1 MSSAPRA
8 IRTSILALTSA
19 TLLAACGGGGDS
31 AGNGG
36 PVGGSPAA
44 PAPAPAPVPAPAPP
58 ANRDPVLGLP
68 VVSQSGIRLHP
79 FDFDVTQGG
88 RTFTDADGDELAY
101 TVTFDL
107 DNIGGLRIEGSRIVG
122 IPQVAGIAIV
132 RVSVTDRPGSFAA
145 TQFLIRVD
153 PNRSPAVATAPDDLI
168 VAIGSPVDVDA
179 TAAGTLQFR
188 DEDGDPLTY
197 EVSVRGA
204 PGLSVDGS
212 RVHGSLANV
221 GAVEVSVTARD
232 SFGGEG
238 LARFLVAAAAPEPGA
253 PTLPATSYVYED
265 AQLAMPEVMRLEL
278 QFHPLFPENQPTN
291 AGATLGRVLFHD
303 KRLSITNTVACANCH
318 QQSHGFASPNR
329 FDRGVLDIP
338 LKRNAM
344 TLGNSRANGPRGWFS
359 DMRVSSLRDVARA
372 ALTSTEEMGAKLPR
386 VEAKL
391 RATGF
396 YAPLFAEAFGSPEI
410 TGERV
415 LLALEQYVESVITYR
430 SKFDR
435 VCLPMDNSP
444 VDCSAGFTAQELRGQ
459 EIFENNN
466 QIACTSCH
474 QRWSMSNVW
483 HANNGLDDV
492 VTDPGI
498 LDPVFR
504 RDGSQ
509 GVFRA
514 ASLRNIA
521 RTAPY
526 MHDGR
531 FATLRDVIDH
541 YDHGVKP
548 SANLDDFLGGRNT
561 GVASHLNI
569 SDSDKDALE
578 AFLLTLTDEA
588 VLTDPKFSDP
598 FL

>member
-31 AGNGG
+31 SGNGG
-36 PVGGSPAA
+36 PIGGSPPA

-58 ANRDPVLGLP
+58 ANRDPVLSLP
-68 VVSQSGIRLHP
+68 IATQNGIQLHS

-88 RTFTDADGDELAY
+88 RTFTDADGDALAY
-101 TVTFDL
+101 TVTFEPDK
-107 DNIGGLRIEGSRIVG
+107 IGGLRIEGTRIVG
-122 IPQVAGIAIV
+122 IPQAANFAVV
-132 RVSVTDRPGSFAA
+132 RVSVADRPGSFAA
-145 TQFLIRVD
+145 TEFAIRIA
-153 PNRSPAVATAPDDLI
+153 PNRAPVVAAAPDDVI
-168 VAIGSPVDVDA
+168 VAIGSAVDVDA

-197 EVSVRGA
+197 EIAVRGA

-212 RVHGSLANV
+212 RVHGSLASV
-221 GAVEVSVTARD
+221 GAVEVAVTARD

-238 LARFLVAAAAPEPGA
+238 LAKFLVAAPAPEPGA
-253 PTLPATSYVYED
+253 PTLPATSYIYED
-265 AQLAMPEVMRLEL
+265 AQLSLPEVMRSEL
-278 QFHPLFPENQPTN
+278 RFNPLFPENQPTN

-303 KRLSITNTVACANCH
+303 KRLSITNTVACATCH

-329 FDRGVLDIP
+329 FDRGVLGIP
-338 LKRNAM
+338 LERNAM

-359 DMRVSSLRDVARA
+359 DMRVSRLQDVART
-372 ALTSTEEMGAKLPR
+372 ALLNTEEMGAKLPR
-386 VEAKL
+386 VEDKL
-391 RATGF
+391 RAAGF
-396 YAPLFAEAFGSPEI
+396 YAPLFAAAFGSAEI

-430 SKFDR
+430 SRFDQ

-444 VDCSAGFTAQELRGQ
+444 VDCTAGFTAQELRGQ

-466 QIACTSCH
+466 EISCTSCH
-474 QRWSMSNVW
+474 QRWSMSNIW

-498 LDPVFR
+498 IDPVFR

-531 FATLRDVIDH
+531 FATLREVIDH

-561 GVASHLNI
+561 NMARHLNI
-569 SDSDKDALE
+569 SDADKDALE
-578 AFLLTLTDEA
+578 AFLRTLTDDA
-588 VLTDPKFSDP
+588 ALTDPKFSDP